1 MKQVKQSLVEEVFGV
16 LLIYCVLNAGVF
28 IPVYSKINMLFVN
41 NLGKIVFLQN
51 ILSKCFEKGMV

>member
-16 LLIYCVLNAGVF
+16 LLIYCVLNAGIF

-41 NLGKIVFLQN
+41 NLGKIVFLQK
-51 ILSKCFEKGMV
+51 ILYKCFEKGMI